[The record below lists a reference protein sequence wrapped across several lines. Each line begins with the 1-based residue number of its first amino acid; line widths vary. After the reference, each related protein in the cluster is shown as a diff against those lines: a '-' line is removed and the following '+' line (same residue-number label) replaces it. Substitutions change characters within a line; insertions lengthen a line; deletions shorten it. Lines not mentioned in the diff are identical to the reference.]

1 MSENGSEN
9 GSEARSVSD
18 NGQSIGS
25 DSAAASSGTPS
36 TVDELKT
43 RAQDA
48 ADAVN
53 ASTDEFEK
61 SLNLYYRA
69 LNSFSIVLYSDKM
82 NSRGSR
88 VMNEFINDNDSS
100 ESLVKQLKEYHQNLI
115 DWHDILKEDYGKL
128 LKPTKGGSSR
138 RRSIKFGKS
147 KRKRP
152 RKSSRRR
159 KGRKTRRNRR

>member
-18 NGQSIGS
+18 NGQSIGL
-25 DSAAASSGTPS
+25 DSASASSGTPS

-43 RAQDA
+43 RAQAA
-48 ADAVN
+48 ADAVD
-53 ASTDEFEK
+53 ASTGEFEK
-61 SLNLYYRA
+61 SLNLYYNA
-69 LNSFSIVLYSDKM
+69 LNSFSNVLYSGEL
-82 NSRGSR
+82 NSSGRR
-88 VMNEFINDNDSS
+88 VMNTFIFDDSG
-100 ESLVKQLKEYHQNLI
+100 ESVVKQLKEYHQNLI
-115 DWHDILKEDYGKL
+115 DWHKILKTDYDKF
-128 LKPTKGGSSR
+128 LKKTKGGSSR

-159 KGRKTRRNRR
+159 KGRNTRRNRR